1 MIGIDIRASVTTALS
16 QYDITK
22 CLHTYIREF
31 SWPRCQGSNLELNFC
46 YLAPGAMCNLKGCET
61 GKTGLDSSI
70 TRKRVGHSTKIV
82 LSFAPDPVRYCPL
95 ASAPTIPFQGFQL
108 VPRLIILLASL
119 NPSSPR
125 LSLHHTCFCWLL
137 SVR

>member
-1 MIGIDIRASVTTALS
+1 
-16 QYDITK
+16 
-22 CLHTYIREF
+22 
-31 SWPRCQGSNLELNFC
+31 
-46 YLAPGAMCNLKGCET
+46 MCNLKGCET

-108 VPRLIILLASL
+108 VPPSHNFTRKLEPEFAPFIIASYLLLLAPVCTIVSARGSRGIL
-119 NPSSPR
+119 MVIRPKR
-125 LSLHHTCFCWLL
+125 EGGRDGKKE
-137 SVR
+137 V